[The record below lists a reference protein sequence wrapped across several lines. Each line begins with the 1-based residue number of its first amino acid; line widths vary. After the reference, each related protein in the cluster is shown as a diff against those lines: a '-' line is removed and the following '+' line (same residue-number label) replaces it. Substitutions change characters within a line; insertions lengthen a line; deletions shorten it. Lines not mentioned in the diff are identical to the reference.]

1 MTLRLG
7 CFRPTELLTGT
18 GDAAGVGA
26 PLAGNGKNSGWREP
40 LIGVSSD
47 DRCSPGR
54 NSANS
59 YQRSSNRRIATM
71 RRELTYITPLLAAG
85 AAAR

>member
-7 CFRPTELLTGT
+7 CFRPTQLLTGV
-18 GDAAGVGA
+18 GDTPDVGA

-54 NSANS
+54 NSGTHTNGPAIEEEPPCDAN
-59 YQRSSNRRIATM
+59 
-71 RRELTYITPLLAAG
+71 
-85 AAAR
+85 